1 MEGNQLSVTKLVCA
15 LLGMMLFGLQSASA
29 AAPLPRN
36 SPEFRIEEPSG
47 KTTMLSSFKG
57 KVVVMEFLFVR
68 SQHCIRVA
76 QTLNQLQLELGARGM
91 QAVGVAFDAPNAA
104 VTGGEFLTSMVEALK
119 LVYPVGYADRASV
132 DAFLER
138 SGKELLSIPQIVVID
153 RAGMLRAA
161 TGGQVNPAL
170 EEPNALRAL
179 VDNLLKEAPPNTKAA
194 R

>member
-1 MEGNQLSVTKLVCA
+1 MSLTKLVCA
-15 LLGMMLFGLQSASA
+15 LVGMMLFGSQSSTA

-36 SPEFRIEEPSG
+36 SPEFRIEELSG
-47 KTTMLSSFKG
+47 RTTMLSSFKG

-76 QTLNQLQLELGARGM
+76 QMLNQLQLELGARGM

-104 VTGGEFLTSMVEALK
+104 VTGGEFLIPMVEALK
-119 LVYPVGYADRASV
+119 LAYPVGYAGTASV
-132 DAFLER
+132 DAYFER
-138 SGKELLSIPQIVVID
+138 SGSDMLSIPQVVVID
-153 RAGMLRAA
+153 RAGMIRAA

-170 EEPNALRAL
+170 EESDALRAL
-179 VDNLLKEAPPNTKAA
+179 VGKLLEEAPPNTKVP

>member
-1 MEGNQLSVTKLVCA
+1 MEGRQLSLIKLVGA
-15 LLGMMLFGLQSASA
+15 LLGMMLFGSQSAMA

-47 KTTMLSSFKG
+47 GTTMLSSFKG

-76 QTLNQLQLELGARGM
+76 QMLNQLQLELGTRGM

-104 VTGGEFLTSMVEALK
+104 VTGGEFLIPMIEALK
-119 LVYPVGYADRASV
+119 LAYPVGYAASASV
-132 DAFLER
+132 DAYLER
-138 SGKELLSIPQIVVID
+138 SGNEMLSIPQVVVID
-153 RAGMLRAA
+153 RAGMIRAS
-161 TGGQVNPAL
+161 TGGRMNPGL
-170 EEPNALRAL
+170 EESDALRAL
-179 VDNLLKEAPPNTKAA
+179 LDKLLKEAPPDTTAP